1 VWVKDIYDVAVIGG
15 GVNGTGIA
23 RDCAMR
29 GLKVILLDKEDLSA
43 GTTGACSGMIHGG
56 LRYLYSD
63 VGTTKVSCQDSG
75 YIRKIAPH
83 LIFRIPFIAPVL
95 ERGLFSRIFLELM
108 EAYFTAYDRFAPL
121 KSGKP
126 HTRLSREE
134 ALRLA
139 PGLSPRIIGAVTMDE
154 WGIDPFRLCVAN
166 ALSAQEHGAEVQ
178 NHTEVIDFIRPEN
191 NGIAGVKVKNLLTRE
206 VGLIS
211 ARIVMNAAG
220 PWLTRIGRTAGVEV
234 RIRPAK
240 GIHLVFDRR
249 ISNLAIDTSAIDGR
263 QIFLMPH
270 ENTSILGTTDDDFY
284 GDPDSLTVTE
294 DEVEYLL
301 QGMERVFPG
310 IRDHRII
317 RAFAGIRPTLY
328 AWGGSED
335 SLYREHEIFDH
346 ETRDGLKG
354 LITIAGGK
362 LASYR
367 LMSEQ
372 ATDLICKKL
381 GIKVNCRT
389 RLEALPGG
397 EKEVSV
403 EELAKRFSLP
413 MYVIKRM
420 IYRQGARAERILEM
434 IKDDPSGGNL
444 ICRCEPVTEAEI
456 RYCIRN
462 EWVKTLADLRR
473 RTRMGSGPCQGSGC
487 TVAAAQIMA
496 EELKLSPE
504 ESQQLIFDFLKERW
518 KGKAPIL
525 KGIQL
530 SQEEL
535 NQAKHLC
542 VGSFDKMFK

>member
-1 VWVKDIYDVAVIGG
+1 MKDIYDVAVIGG

-29 GLKVILLDKEDLSA
+29 GLKVILLEKKDLSA

-63 VGTTKVSCQDSG
+63 VGITKVSCLDSG
-75 YIRKIAPH
+75 YIRKIARH
-83 LIFRIPFIAPVL
+83 LTFRIPFIAPVL
-95 ERGLFSRIFLELM
+95 GKGFFSRAFLELM

-134 ALRLA
+134 ALRLE
-139 PGLSPRIIGAVTMDE
+139 PGLSPRIIGAVTTDE

-166 ALSAQEHGAEVQ
+166 ALSAQEHGAEIQ
-178 NHTEVIDFIRPEN
+178 NHTEAIDFIRPEN
-191 NGIAGVKVKNLLTRE
+191 NGVTGIKVRNSLTKE
-206 VGLIS
+206 INLIS

-220 PWLTRIGRTAGVEV
+220 PWLTRIGQIAGVEL
-234 RIRPAK
+234 RLRPAK

-249 ISNLAIDTSAIDGR
+249 LSNLAITTSAIDGR

-294 DEVEYLL
+294 DEIEYLL
-301 QGMERVFPG
+301 QGIEMVFPG
-310 IRDHRII
+310 IRDHRVI

-328 AWGGSED
+328 AWGRSED

-346 ETRDGLKG
+346 EVRDGEKG

-372 ATDLICKKL
+372 ATDLICEKL
-381 GIKVNCRT
+381 GIKAGCRT
-389 RLEALPGG
+389 HLEALPGG
-397 EKEVSV
+397 EKEVDV
-403 EELAKRFSLP
+403 EGLSRRFSLP
-413 MYVIKRM
+413 MYVVKR
-420 IYRQGARAERILEM
+420 IVYRQGARGERILEM
-434 IKDDPSGGNL
+434 IRDDPSGGNL

-462 EWVKTLADLRR
+462 EWVETLADLRR
-473 RTRMGSGPCQGSGC
+473 RTRLGSGPCQGSGC
-487 TVAAAQIMA
+487 TVMAAQIMA

-504 ESQQLIFDFLKERW
+504 ETQRLIFDFLCERW

-525 KGIQL
+525 RGIQL

-535 NQAKHLC
+535 NQAKYLC
-542 VGSFDKMFK
+542 VGSFDKI